1 MRAMHLASCMM
12 QDLRNPQ
19 SAFVAAR
26 LASPVS
32 AQPTER
38 AFSVRGRAP
47 PCSGLALARALTR
60 QWARRGV
67 YSLQDHT
74 CTSHDLCTSNEST
87 SILLEAIAPRPPPQH
102 LILAFPTIDSEMAT
116 DVVFYQPV
124 HRYVNKTDR
133 GAASVHTRCRPVCWH
148 SRRLHRLHCKPAA
161 TASMSAYVS
170 STTPCHKHEA
180 FVTAALA
187 VPFLVHRSWQTL
199 CSLLRMWK

>member
-1 MRAMHLASCMM
+1 MHLASCMM

-60 QWARRGV
+60 QWARRR
-67 YSLQDHT
+67 LQPPR
-74 CTSHDLCTSNEST
+74 SHLYITRTLYLER
-87 SILLEAIAPRPPPQH
+87 IHIYLLEAIAPRPPPQH

-133 GAASVHTRCRPVCWH
+133 ERRASTHDADLSVGIHGGCIVC
-148 SRRLHRLHCKPAA
+148 
-161 TASMSAYVS
+161 TASPLPLQACRRTYHQRRRAT
-170 STTPCHKHEA
+170 STKHLSLQLLPYPFWCTVLGKPC
-180 FVTAALA
+180 V
-187 VPFLVHRSWQTL
+187 R
-199 CSLLRMWK
+199 C